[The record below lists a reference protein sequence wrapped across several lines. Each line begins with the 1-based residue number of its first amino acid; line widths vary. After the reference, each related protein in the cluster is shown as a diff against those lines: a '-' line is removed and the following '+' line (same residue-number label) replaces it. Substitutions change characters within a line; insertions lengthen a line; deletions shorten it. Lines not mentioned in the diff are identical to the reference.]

1 MLCRASPCQSAL
13 GDHVHAR
20 VDLGVADDPENEM
33 EIAVFGNTQV
43 KTGVRIA
50 AVTLGVAAAGLL
62 GAPIASAAM
71 TLPVQATTHMD
82 GGDPLLG
89 SLGGVVNLSTNL
101 NLDVDAD
108 VDANVDSDVTANADV
123 NANVDVS
130 ASTMA
135 STHASLT
142 GE

>member
-1 MLCRASPCQSAL
+1 
-13 GDHVHAR
+13 

-108 VDANVDSDVTANADV
+108 VDANADV